1 MRDFRANMRL
11 KTTGICGIITQKIS
25 KTVESRWLK
34 LKAIVCE
41 KCGSNNWAEIPG
53 FRKCKFCGTIY
64 QLTAEDQAAK
74 ESNIDIRSDVRE
86 LLKKCETDPMNAKK
100 YANLVLDIDPTNGDA
115 MKYL

>member
-11 KTTGICGIITQKIS
+11 KKTGICGIITQKIS
-25 KTVESRWLK
+25 KIVESRWLK

-41 KCGSNNWAEIPG
+41 KCGSNDWIEMPG

-64 QLTAEDQAAK
+64 QLTAEDQPIK
-74 ESNIDIRSDVRE
+74 ESSIDIQSDVQA
-86 LLKKCETDPMNAKK
+86 LLQKCESDPMNAKK